1 MGAQLK
7 YANGIQS
14 FEKMRTGG
22 YAYVDKTADIYRLV
36 TSGSYYFLS
45 RPRRFGKS
53 LLLSTIE
60 EFFRGNR
67 ALFRGLAIDS
77 LAPEPWEE
85 HPVLHFDMNP
95 ADYVNGENEIEGR
108 LGDVIEHYETKYGIP
123 PSDKSLA
130 RRFDTLIRT
139 CHEKT
144 GKRVVIL
151 IDEYDKP
158 ILDAMGDEALE
169 EKNRTILKAFYG
181 TVKSNDR
188 HIRFF
193 MLTGVGK
200 LGNVNVFS
208 GFNNIEDITFSTK
221 FSTMCG
227 ITEQELHD
235 VYHPGVVALAE
246 EEGWTVEEAYAELKR
261 YYDGYHF
268 AKDLAD
274 VYNPY
279 SLILALKAP
288 EIQSY
293 WYQTGT
299 PSYLLKAL
307 SGQRLSVDMFE
318 NQERSLDSLS
328 FADVTRDN
336 IVNTLYYT
344 GYLTITRYDR
354 RNKSVVL
361 GFPNEEVRI
370 GFMNNLLDV
379 LTHSDMG
386 GRYSLMAGMRDAIED
401 EDVDGL
407 MERMRSFYSQ
417 FPSVLAGKNEAH
429 YHDVFMAACGAM
441 GFEVRAETPSSHGV
455 SDLELFTKR
464 TIYIF
469 EFKVDSTPEEA
480 LRQIETQDYAL
491 RYSHDTRTVMLI
503 GVNFSSSTRNIEAW
517 VGKRNS

>member
-1 MGAQLK
+1 MGAPLK

-85 HPVLHFDMNP
+85 HPVLHFDMSP
-95 ADYVNGENEIEGR
+95 VNYKNDDA
-108 LGDVIEHYETKYGIP
+108 L
-123 PSDKSLA
+123 
-130 RRFDTLIRT
+130 RRFLLRRIEEFAAQYGANIENDEPESGLDTLVRSVA
-139 CHEKT
+139 EKT

-158 ILDAMGDEALE
+158 ILDAMGEEALE

-268 AKDLAD
+268 AKDLTD

-386 GRYSLMAGMRDAIED
+386 GRYSLMAGMRDAIEG

-503 GVNFSSSTRNIEAW
+503 GVSFSSSTRNIEAW

>member
-1 MGAQLK
+1 MGATLK

-108 LGDVIEHYETKYGIP
+108 LGDVVEHYETKYGIP

-227 ITEQELHD
+227 IT
-235 VYHPGVVALAE
+235 GS
-246 EEGWTVEEAYAELKR
+246 
-261 YYDGYHF
+261 
-268 AKDLAD
+268 AD
-274 VYNPY
+274 
-279 SLILALKAP
+279 
-288 EIQSY
+288 
-293 WYQTGT
+293 
-299 PSYLLKAL
+299 
-307 SGQRLSVDMFE
+307 
-318 NQERSLDSLS
+318 
-328 FADVTRDN
+328 
-336 IVNTLYYT
+336 
-344 GYLTITRYDR
+344 
-354 RNKSVVL
+354 
-361 GFPNEEVRI
+361 
-370 GFMNNLLDV
+370 
-379 LTHSDMG
+379 
-386 GRYSLMAGMRDAIED
+386 
-401 EDVDGL
+401 
-407 MERMRSFYSQ
+407 
-417 FPSVLAGKNEAH
+417 FPSGRLG
-429 YHDVFMAACGAM
+429 
-441 GFEVRAETPSSHGV
+441 R
-455 SDLELFTKR
+455 
-464 TIYIF
+464 
-469 EFKVDSTPEEA
+469 
-480 LRQIETQDYAL
+480 
-491 RYSHDTRTVMLI
+491 
-503 GVNFSSSTRNIEAW
+503 
-517 VGKRNS
+517 VGIKL